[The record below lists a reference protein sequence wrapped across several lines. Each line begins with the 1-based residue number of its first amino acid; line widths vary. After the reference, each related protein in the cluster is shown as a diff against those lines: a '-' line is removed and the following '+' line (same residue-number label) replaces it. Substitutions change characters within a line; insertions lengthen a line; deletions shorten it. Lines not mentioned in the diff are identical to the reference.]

1 MSRIPTDN
9 LVKELSILGKDAQL
23 SLTARQRVRDQ
34 LFKKMGQL
42 DLIDAVQTK
51 TEVDGLVMPLQKL
64 LTIFKPQRVSFGVP
78 ATLGI
83 VLSAFALT
91 VTTGAFALNAQP
103 GAGVLYTVRKAMEDV
118 QVALVAD
125 PAKKAELKLSIAS
138 NRLDQLQSTDPR
150 VLQIALADSRK
161 ALAEVQTALA
171 SLDDS
176 EDAAALTAKLATI
189 IGSQKDLLATIV
201 KDQIGDQTVQKGI
214 IDLRNE
220 LDALLPVDNKP
231 TTSPTQT
238 VATTVTQPTQTANP
252 ATVRP
257 TGTLITAA
265 GVPALKTEQTIIIF
279 SNLPAGSLSQ
289 YIGSANVSIS
299 GTATNNGYQ
308 VSKIFIDSKLV
319 WELPTKIEES
329 LPRVDSDQNQSLR

>member
-171 SLDDS
+171 SLDDT

-201 KDQIGDQTVQKGI
+201 KDQIGDETVQKGI
-214 IDLRNE
+214 VELRNE
-220 LDALLPVDNKP
+220 LDALLPTENKP

-238 VATTVTQPTQTANP
+238 VATAVTQPTQTPP
-252 ATVRP
+252 ATSKP

-265 GVPALKTEQTIIIF
+265 GVPALKTDQAIIIF

-299 GTATNNGYQ
+299 GSATNTGFQ
-308 VSKIFIDSKLV
+308 VSKVFIDSKLV

-329 LPRVDSDQNQSLR
+329 LPRVDGDQNQSLR